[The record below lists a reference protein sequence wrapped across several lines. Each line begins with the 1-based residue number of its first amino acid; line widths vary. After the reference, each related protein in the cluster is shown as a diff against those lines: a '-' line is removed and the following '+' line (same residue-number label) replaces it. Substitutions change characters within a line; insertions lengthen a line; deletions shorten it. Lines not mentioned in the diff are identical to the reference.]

1 MTATLHPTQRQR
13 PRGLRPNRRGLALA
27 AVLFGGVAWAIA
39 WGAHAHTSVPQ
50 ATGLAAAAPARTVTV
65 SGAGGRLDLSGV
77 SARPGEVL
85 DLVVTDAPGA
95 HAFVVQGSQPGS
107 EYLVRARDDGTTL
120 IRLKVPPSGQV
131 GLLCT
136 TPGHENLHGN
146 IIIGVTE

>member
-1 MTATLHPTQRQR
+1 MAATFGTQDLRR
-13 PRGLRPNRRGLALA
+13 PRTARRVALA
-27 AVLFGGVAWAIA
+27 GVLVAGVAWAIA
-39 WGAHAHTSVPQ
+39 WGAHGHYSAPQ
-50 ATGLAAAAPARTVTV
+50 VTGLAAVVPARTVTV

-95 HAFVVQGSQPGS
+95 HAFVLQGAQPGAD
-107 EYLVRARDDGTTL
+107 YLVRARDDGTTL
-120 IRLKVPPSGQV
+120 IRFRVPSSGQV

-146 IIIGVTE
+146 ITVGVTQ